1 MHIAGGALVA
11 GLGGG
16 GAGSAAQGA
25 AGAGVAAWT
34 AGDLNRIANG
44 TRDALGGG
52 DAAQTAGNVLANV
65 VAGAGGF
72 LIGGTTG
79 AFTAGNVDLYNRS
92 TGNGDGHGST
102 ENSALD
108 DVVDWAKSTYGSPV
122 DDVRR
127 WAGQLAGQ
135 VASNN
140 GQALPAD
147 PNPLIDVTNNSK
159 PPAAGGSA
167 MPVVVCVPPVCTV
180 AIAPTPGMP
189 GYVPSNA
196 TLNSGNNDASSSA
209 SSAGKDSDNAGFDT
223 SNLESKVKGYLL
235 DPDHSQNQSKAN
247 WFNQALG
254 FNQSNWKILHRNY
267 GSIRQRL
274 CLQKQA
280 NMDRPTSRSFQLLG
294 QTERRSIQC
303 SSL

>member
-1 MHIAGGALVA
+1 M
-11 GLGGG
+11 
-16 GAGSAAQGA
+16 
-25 AGAGVAAWT
+25 
-34 AGDLNRIANG
+34 ANG

-102 ENSALD
+102 ENSALG

-189 GYVPSNA
+189 GYVPSN
-196 TLNSGNNDASSSA
+196 TTFNSGNGDQSFGGKNVSDLSDAAKVPDSSDRSGELTSAGRALQKHGGRDSSA
-209 SSAGKDSDNAGFDT
+209 FPTA
-223 SNLESKVKGYLL
+223 KGN
-235 DPDHSQNQSKAN
+235 PAAINEQ
-247 WFNQALG
+247 
-254 FNQSNWKILHRNY
+254 
-267 GSIRQRL
+267 
-274 CLQKQA
+274 
-280 NMDRPTSRSFQLLG
+280 G
-294 QTERRSIQC
+294 QTIVDQILNDPGSTVIQRNTGRFGDVIDITAPDGRGLRY
-303 SSL
+303 SVDGNFITALVQSLQTRLIQ